1 MPCAFVKP
9 LPDLGQGGRSIISHD
24 AAIEV
29 TPNVFH
35 RVEFGSI
42 RRQPLQ
48 LKPALG
54 SDLADIIKGV
64 AAFVGGESVPE
75 EGDRPRKLAA
85 QGLEKIHQV
94 RTLDRTFLEAQAQAD
109 RAAAGSAD
117 QDSDR
122 GKTLPIEVM
131 NQLRGLAARRPGAAD
146 GRLLGKAALVE
157 ENQERALA
165 AGFFLMAG
173 QVRVFQW

>member
-1 MPCAFVKP
+1 MEA
-9 LPDLGQGGRSIISHD
+9 LPNFGQGGRGIIGHD

-29 TPNVFH
+29 APNVFH

-42 RRQPLQ
+42 GRQPFQLQ
-48 LKPALG
+48 PSLG
-54 SDLADIIKGV
+54 GDLADIIKGV
-64 AAFVGGESVPE
+64 SALVGGETVPE

-85 QGLEKIHQV
+85 QGLEKVYQV
-94 RTLDRTFLEAQAQAD
+94 WTLDRAFLEAQAETD

-117 QDSDR
+117 QDANG
-122 GKTLPIEVM
+122 GKSFPVEVV
-131 NQLRGLAARRPGAAD
+131 NQLRGMAARRPGAAN

-157 ENQERALA
+157 KDQERPVA